1 MRRVGLLLLVALM
14 GLVRANA
21 QEVDSL
27 QLNSENETIESLSAK
42 VKQLQH
48 DYDFFYC
55 ETMLQ
60 NYMFKL
66 NDMAEDLSC
75 RSNAIQIDA
84 YHSGFN
90 ADLYISYRN
99 HYDSSLSLFEAI
111 KENVK
116 ATIGLVQLKFY
127 TSYFTELEIELLQKM
142 CDDFDYAFKHVEA
155 SFNYY
160 ESSLNFFRKY

>member
-66 NDMAEDLSC
+66 SDLAKDLSC

-84 YHSGFN
+84 YHSGFD
-90 ADLYISYRN
+90 ADLYVSYRN
-99 HYDSSLSLFEAI
+99 QYDSSLSLFESI

-116 ATIGLVQLKFY
+116 VIIDLVQLKFY
-127 TSYFTELEIELLQKM
+127 TSYFTESEIEVLQKM

-160 ESSLNFFRKY
+160 EASLNFFRKY

>member
-60 NYMFKL
+60 NYIFKL
-66 NDMAEDLSC
+66 SDMAEDLSC
-75 RSNAIQIDA
+75 RSNAIQINA

-99 HYDSSLSLFEAI
+99 HYDSSLLLFEAI

-116 ATIGLVQLKFY
+116 ATIELVQLKFY
-127 TSYFTELEIELLQKM
+127 TSYFTELEIEVLQKM

>member
-160 ESSLNFFRKY
+160 ESSLNFFRKH